1 MKLLVRNAET
11 QNSPDTQVSG
21 LFASQSAH
29 TALALYRSVPL
40 SVRQIG
46 SCGEK
51 RMKHT
56 KNILSWVIIA
66 LNIVGV
72 VCLICFAIPYFTR
85 NVTITNPDAMLPAE
99 AWDSAGMALTL
110 GFIPLLIANILCFV
124 VVKTK
129 QEFMSFLYFIPS
141 VVCFITVLSYWIAAL
156 G

>member
-1 MKLLVRNAET
+1 
-11 QNSPDTQVSG
+11 
-21 LFASQSAH
+21 
-29 TALALYRSVPL
+29 
-40 SVRQIG
+40 
-46 SCGEK
+46 
-51 RMKHT
+51 MKHT

-72 VCLICFAIPYFTR
+72 VCLIYFAIPYFTH

-110 GFIPLLIANILCFV
+110 GFIPLLIANILYFV

-129 QEFMSFLYFIPS
+129 QKFMSFLYFIPS
-141 VVCFITVLSYWIAAL
+141 VVCFITVSSYWIAAL